1 MDVGAFNHESDIQD
15 IETQES
21 PATTDLTG
29 SIMSPI
35 FRTQES
41 QLSLEETI
49 EDGLEPEQV
58 RANQFA
64 LTSFVR
70 LTFCEVFE
78 ALHHGSNAIK
88 KVPEGKNVLLRLLC
102 V

>member
-1 MDVGAFNHESDIQD
+1 
-15 IETQES
+15 
-21 PATTDLTG
+21 
-29 SIMSPI
+29 
-35 FRTQES
+35 
-41 QLSLEETI
+41 
-49 EDGLEPEQV
+49 
-58 RANQFA
+58 
-64 LTSFVR
+64 